1 MNLFITGTDTGVGKT
16 TAAAWIC
23 SHVPTVYWKF
33 IQTGDDSDTA
43 TIQRFAPQTEVV
55 PELYRL
61 KAPLSPYDAAQ
72 REQILLDTNRFQTAR
87 DGMVI
92 EGAGGVLVPITPHF
106 SMLDAIAAFRAKAL
120 VVARARCGMIN
131 HILLTINALRQKN
144 IPVVG
149 LIVCGDLEASLRHTI
164 ELLSGERILQI
175 LPESSQL
182 EYLLPAIPVSSEIL
196 EILQ

>member
-16 TAAAWIC
+16 TVAAWIC
-23 SHVPTVYWKF
+23 SHIQTVYWKF

-43 TIQRFAPQTEVV
+43 TIQKFAPQTEIV

-72 REQILLDTNRFQTAR
+72 KEHVSLDTNRLQTSR
-87 DGMVI
+87 DGIII
-92 EGAGGVLVPITPHF
+92 EGAGGVLVPITLNF

-120 VVARARCGMIN
+120 VVVRAKCGMIN
-131 HILLTINALRQKN
+131 HTLLTLNALKQKN

-149 LIVCGDLEASLRHTI
+149 LIVCGDLELSLQRTI
-164 ELLSGERILQI
+164 ELLSGKRILQI

-182 EYLLPAIPVSSEIL
+182 GCLLPTIPVPSEIL
-196 EILQ
+196 KILR